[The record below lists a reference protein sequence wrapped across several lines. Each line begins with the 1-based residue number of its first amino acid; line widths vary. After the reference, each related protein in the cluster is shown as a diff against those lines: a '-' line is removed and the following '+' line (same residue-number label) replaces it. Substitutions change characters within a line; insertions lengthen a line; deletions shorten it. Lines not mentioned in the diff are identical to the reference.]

1 MPVCLN
7 LQSNLN
13 YKIILIKISESALLY
28 NMHLIKEKSLKNIR
42 LLYFKDPKQV
52 YTPPPYVK

>member
-13 YKIILIKISESALLY
+13 YKIILIKISESAFLY
-28 NMHLIKEKSLKNIR
+28 NMYLIKEKSPKNIR
-42 LLYFKDPKQV
+42 LLYFNDPKQV
-52 YTPPPYVK
+52 YTPPPT